1 MILRRCRL
9 KLHSQILHN
18 LCFSSG
24 YYSRTREIENSAY
37 GIFFFFLWV
46 LGGAK
51 KLHYGPWEMCKW
63 RIGKFRIPGQ
73 PRMSACFRAKARLIW
88 VNFWRI
94 TNKHLFISLI
104 VRPDLPTVLL
114 CETDLPT
121 GKVWALKSFHFHDF
135 YRFPVTQPLLLV
147 FSPRSWPAIASHSC

>member
-24 YYSRTREIENSAY
+24 YYSRQEKLKTVLTE
-37 GIFFFFLWV
+37 FFFLFV
-46 LGGAK
+46 GVGGGGAK

-88 VNFWRI
+88 ANFWGI

-114 CETDLPT
+114 CETDIPT
-121 GKVWALKSFHFHDF
+121 GKV
-135 YRFPVTQPLLLV
+135 
-147 FSPRSWPAIASHSC
+147 